1 MKRLLNGA
9 ALVVLSTTAM
19 TAQAELT
26 GNIGWDSEYIFRGI
40 SQSDSSVNGGIDWE
54 ATIGDSNVGYY
65 VGTWAADVDEG
76 LEIDYYGG
84 LTAGLGDFELLAGFT
99 YYDYTDDF
107 DDTYKEINLGVGWK
121 FLSVSAAIG
130 EYDNF
135 DGDTQDYQYY
145 EVTAEHNGFFATVG
159 SFHDDF
165 DGEFVQAGY
174 GTQIIGVDVTASWIY
189 SNSDLVD
196 DGMGSGSDQWLILQ
210 VSKGFSWEQV
220 TNAWRGLQNAA
231 N

>member
-9 ALVVLSTTAM
+9 ALVVLSTTAV

-54 ATIGDSNVGYY
+54 ATIGDSDVGYY
-65 VGTWAADVDEG
+65 LGTWAADVDEG

-84 LTAGLGDFELLAGFT
+84 LTAGVGDFDFLAGFT

-107 DDTYKEINLGVGWK
+107 DDTYKEVNLGVSWK

-135 DGDTQDYQYY
+135 DGPDQDYQYY

-174 GTQIIGVDVTASWIY
+174 GTEIVGVDVTASYIY
-189 SNSDLVD
+189 SNSDLLD
-196 DGMGSGSDQWLILQ
+196 PDGTGDGSDQWLILQ
-210 VSKGFSWEQV
+210 VSKGFSFDQV
-220 TNAWRGLQNAA
+220 VNAWRGLQGS
-231 N
+231 